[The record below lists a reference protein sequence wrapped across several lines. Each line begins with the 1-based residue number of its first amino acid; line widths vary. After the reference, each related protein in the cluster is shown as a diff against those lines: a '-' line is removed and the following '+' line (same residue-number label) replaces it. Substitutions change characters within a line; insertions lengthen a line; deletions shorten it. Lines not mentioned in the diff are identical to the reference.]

1 VQPEGWQYPKTPKFT
16 PRYVAIG
23 MPLMSGVEMT
33 ESSRRTNEMK
43 RRIAKG
49 VAGLNMARG
58 DL

>member
-1 VQPEGWQYPKTPKFT
+1 
-16 PRYVAIG
+16 
-23 MPLMSGVEMT
+23 MT